1 MREYTPRIETNR
13 LADARRKDA
22 LLDLIARDVGRRRL
36 THRDV
41 QAVCP
46 KLWSRQ
52 LSGIRSREHT
62 VGSIEML
69 EAVAQALGL
78 ELPENELLECAA

>member
-1 MREYTPRIETNR
+1 VREYTSRIETKR

-46 KLWSRQ
+46 KPSPRQ
-52 LSGIRSREHT
+52 LSDIKSRDRT

-69 EAVAQALGL
+69 EGVARALGL
-78 ELPENELLECAA
+78 KLPENESLECAA